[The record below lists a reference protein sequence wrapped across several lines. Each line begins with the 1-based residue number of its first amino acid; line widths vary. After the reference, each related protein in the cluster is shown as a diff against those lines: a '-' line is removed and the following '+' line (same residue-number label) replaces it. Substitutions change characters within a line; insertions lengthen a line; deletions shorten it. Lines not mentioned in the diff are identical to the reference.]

1 MQFTYERE
9 FTYTRNYHGPIR
21 CVILD
26 WAGTTMDF
34 WLHGASRCFP
44 AGIRKG
50 RCSHQSRRSTNS
62 DGSAQDEFI
71 LD

>member
-34 WLHGASRCFP
+34 GCMAPRT
-44 AGIRKG
+44 R
-50 RCSHQSRRSTNS
+50 
-62 DGSAQDEFI
+62 EFI